1 MILSDGAS
9 YKQVTTSPRGV
20 LRTSKDVRNH
30 PLWNASD
37 TLLAGV
43 EEDEAGKLKAFRLR
57 YGRGFD
63 IEVEEGVQEEDDNLM
78 DLYSS
83 WTEES
88 RIDVAAMAEAPK
100 PTAGGGKKK
109 GKK

>member
-1 MILSDGAS
+1 M
-9 YKQVTTSPRGV
+9 
-20 LRTSKDVRNH
+20 RNH

-37 TLLAGV
+37 ALLAGV
-43 EEDEAGKLKAFRLR
+43 EEDEAGKLKAFRMR

-63 IEVEEGVQEEDDNLM
+63 IEMEEGVQEEDDNLM

-83 WTEES
+83 WTEAPKIE
-88 RIDVAAMAEAPK
+88 VAAVMAEGGMAEPPK
-100 PTAGGGKKK
+100 AVAEKGKKK